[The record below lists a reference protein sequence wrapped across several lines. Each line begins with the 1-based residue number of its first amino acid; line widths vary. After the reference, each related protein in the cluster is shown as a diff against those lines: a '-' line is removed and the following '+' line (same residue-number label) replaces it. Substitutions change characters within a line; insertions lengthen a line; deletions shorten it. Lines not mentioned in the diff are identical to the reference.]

1 MPCHRCTAV
10 GRCHQKAIH
19 QIPWALSNV
28 KNLLQYDVNTRLY
41 KTITVRLMIP
51 RLMENWT
58 DQWEGAAENPEWFN
72 YVAAESRCPP
82 NTHGSRPGRIL
93 SRISPS
99 RRPFLF
105 VHPAMKR
112 LT

>member
-82 NTHGSRPGRIL
+82 NTYGSRPGCIL

>member
-1 MPCHRCTAV
+1 MTD
-10 GRCHQKAIH
+10 IY
-19 QIPWALSNV
+19 
-28 KNLLQYDVNTRLY
+28 LLDVNTRLY

-82 NTHGSRPGRIL
+82 NVWPI
-93 SRISPS
+93 IS
-99 RRPFLF
+99 
-105 VHPAMKR
+105 
-112 LT
+112 